1 MVFDATS
8 LFFNGEGAN
17 TAMSYCS
24 LGNTRQ
30 RQCGHKMYLCYIF
43 VGKLYAH
50 IHLILK
56 FCLH

>member
-24 LGNTRQ
+24 LGNIRQ

-43 VGKLYAH
+43 VGKLYVLTK
-50 IHLILK
+50 ISYP
-56 FCLH
+56 